1 MSRVPA
7 PLVVPLEPLAP
18 VETMGTRG
26 PEYPRSQ
33 SRRHPICLGTG
44 RFPVTETHTPRARTG
59 KSWTPEPE
67 SGSQARVPCW
77 WSREQW
83 IQAVFQDLTTETGA
97 GALSRHRTCAARVHA
112 VSTADANTAD
122 TTTGRNV
129 RTSHA
134 TVAKKLGCSVDTVR
148 RARRVLRDL
157 GWAVEITRG
166 RYMTQAERI
175 LASLHKDT
183 YQNRF
188 ASNRSLTIP
197 TRAIAV
203 HPYPEGV
210 KKSSP
215 KTSRVVPSARSRGA
229 GTGKLQPKKNHA
241 ARPSV
246 SLGIQKL
253 TARLVRRLPWLD
265 RRDQHLMGL
274 CRSLSQCGVTEE
286 WTVQDLMNA
295 LETDHRTR
303 GLLTLPPNS
312 QRNPRALFL
321 TQVRRAITGLEPPAR
336 ARHRAVEARRAA
348 RAQELCDRAR
358 SAETKTSMPSWFRD
372 ALAEAIN
379 TDPPGIFSTTAPTG
393 TPNIIAPTGTGS
405 TVVPNVHNAPD
416 RSNGHIVP
424 KVANSAD
431 MTTDGPLVRGSDA
444 GADDCPASNRRRRTG
459 PATTYRDH
467 LRTTPRDGSADPAQP
482 LSGHERVASN
492 GGDQPPEQTLFS

>member
-18 VETMGTRG
+18 VGTVGTRG
-26 PEYPRSQ
+26 PKHPRSPSQ
-33 SRRHPICLGTG
+33 RRPVCLGTG

-67 SGSQARVPCW
+67 GGTQARVPCW

-97 GALSRHRTCAARVHA
+97 GALSRHRTCAARVQA

-197 TRAIAV
+197 ARAVAV

-210 KKSSP
+210 KKPSP
-215 KTSRVVPSARSRGA
+215 KTSRVVPSARSRGT
-229 GTGKLQPKKNHA
+229 GTSKPQPKKTHP

-246 SLGIQKL
+246 SVGIQKL

-274 CRSLSQCGVTEE
+274 CRSLAQCGVTEE
-286 WTVQDLMNA
+286 WTIQDLMNA
-295 LETDHRTR
+295 METDHRTR

-336 ARHRAVEARRAA
+336 ARRRAVEARRAA
-348 RAQELCDRAR
+348 RAKELCDRAR
-358 SAETKTSMPSWFRD
+358 AAETKTPMPSWFRD

-379 TDPPGIFSTTAPTG
+379 PDSPGTLSTTAPTG
-393 TPNIIAPTGTGS
+393 TPRTTAPTGTRG
-405 TVVPNVHNAPD
+405 TVGPNIHNDPTMPI
-416 RSNGHIVP
+416 GHIVLTA
-424 KVANSAD
+424 ANS
-431 MTTDGPLVRGSDA
+431 TNVPN
-444 GADDCPASNRRRRTG
+444 GAA
-459 PATTYRDH
+459 
-467 LRTTPRDGSADPAQP
+467 
-482 LSGHERVASN
+482 
-492 GGDQPPEQTLFS
+492 

>member
-1 MSRVPA
+1 MTSLAA
-7 PLVVPLEPLAP
+7 PLVVSQPPRTAP
-18 VETMGTRG
+18 CRGTKRYPV
-26 PEYPRSQ
+26 PE
-33 SRRHPICLGTG
+33 C
-44 RFPVTETHTPRARTG
+44 HTPRARTG

-67 SGSQARVPCW
+67 GGAQARVPCW

-97 GALSRHRTCAARVHA
+97 GALARHRTCAARVQA
-112 VSTADANTAD
+112 VSTTDANTAD

-129 RTSHA
+129 LTSHA

-197 TRAIAV
+197 ARAVAV

-210 KKSSP
+210 KKPSP
-215 KTSRVVPSARSRGA
+215 KTSRVVPSARLRGA
-229 GTGKLQPKKNHA
+229 GTGKSQPKKNHT

-246 SLGIQKL
+246 SVGIQKL

-274 CRSLSQCGVTEE
+274 CRSLAQCGVTEE
-286 WTVQDLMNA
+286 WTAQDLMNA
-295 LETDHRTR
+295 MENDHRTR

-321 TQVRRAITGLEPPAR
+321 NQVRRAIVGLEPPAR

-358 SAETKTSMPSWFRD
+358 AAETKTSMPSWFRN
-372 ALAEAIN
+372 ALAETIT
-379 TDPPGIFSTTAPTG
+379 TDSPGTPSATVPTG
-393 TPNIIAPTGTGS
+393 TPSTITPTGTCG
-405 TVVPNVHNAPD
+405 TVGPNIHNA
-416 RSNGHIVP
+416 SNGFNGHIVP
-424 KVANSAD
+424 IAANS
-431 MTTDGPLVRGSDA
+431 TNVLT
-444 GADDCPASNRRRRTG
+444 GA
-459 PATTYRDH
+459 
-467 LRTTPRDGSADPAQP
+467 L
-482 LSGHERVASN
+482 
-492 GGDQPPEQTLFS
+492 

>member
-18 VETMGTRG
+18 VGTVGTRG
-26 PEYPRSQ
+26 PEHPRSQ
-33 SRRHPICLGTG
+33 TRRHPICLGTG

-67 SGSQARVPCW
+67 GGTQARVPCW

-83 IQAVFQDLTTETGA
+83 IQAVFQDLATETGA
-97 GALSRHRTCAARVHA
+97 GALARHRTCAARVQA
-112 VSTADANTAD
+112 VTTADANTAD

-197 TRAIAV
+197 ARAVAV
-203 HPYPEGV
+203 HPYPKGV

-215 KTSRVVPSARSRGA
+215 KTSRVVPSARLRGA
-229 GTGKLQPKKNHA
+229 GTGKPQPEKNHA
-241 ARPSV
+241 ARPNVSV
-246 SLGIQKL
+246 GVQKL

-274 CRSLSQCGVTEE
+274 CRSLAQCGVTEE
-286 WTVQDLMNA
+286 WTAQDLMNA
-295 LETDHRTR
+295 IETDHRAR

-348 RAQELCDRAR
+348 RAQELCDRVRA
-358 SAETKTSMPSWFRD
+358 AETKTSMPSWFRD
-372 ALAEAIN
+372 ALAETITA
-379 TDPPGIFSTTAPTG
+379 DSPGTPSTVAPTG
-393 TPNIIAPTGTGS
+393 TPS
-405 TVVPNVHNAPD
+405 TVPPTVHNAPN
-416 RSNGHIVP
+416 RPTVHHVP
-424 KVANSAD
+424 IAANS
-431 MTTDGPLVRGSDA
+431 TNVLT
-444 GADDCPASNRRRRTG
+444 GA
-459 PATTYRDH
+459 H
-467 LRTTPRDGSADPAQP
+467 
-482 LSGHERVASN
+482 
-492 GGDQPPEQTLFS
+492 